1 MIQTVRYHV
10 VGAAILMILSVQVAL
25 GRTQGSWFP
34 KGKNRSMQFQRR
46 IQHILSGFII
56 IYYQRNARTS
66 EFAMVMTISTL
77 AVILIH
83 LARLYSSLVQWFF
96 VYFFHHILRDTEKQG
111 KRVPGALYFLL
122 GNWLAFYL
130 YSRNF
135 CSLAILAVTV
145 GDPIAGIVGAYFVS
159 SRLVGKKTVAGT
171 LGCALLSGVILT
183 IAASVWGQIP
193 EHIPNAHALAFL
205 ILGVITALS
214 ELFAVVDDNLTMPIL
229 FGACFRLSIFAAPAL
244 PSAIAQVFIE
254 VYYA

>member
-1 MIQTVRYHV
+1 MIQPVRYHV
-10 VGAAILMILSVQVAL
+10 VGAATLMILSVQVGL
-25 GRTQGSWFP
+25 GRARGTWFP
-34 KGKNRSMQFQRR
+34 KDRNRSMQFQRR
-46 IQHILSGFII
+46 IQHILSGFIV

-66 EFAMVMTISTL
+66 EFVVIMTISTL

-83 LARLYSSLVQWFF
+83 LARLSSSLVQRFF

-111 KRVPGALYFLL
+111 KRLPGAIYFLL
-122 GNWLAFYL
+122 GNWIAFYL
-130 YSRNF
+130 YPRNF

-183 IAASVWGQIP
+183 VAASVWGQIP
-193 EHIPNAHALAFL
+193 EHIPYAQALAFL

-229 FGACFRLSIFAAPAL
+229 FGSCFRLSIFAASAL
-244 PSAIAQVFIE
+244 PSAVAQIFIE
-254 VYYA
+254 VYNA